1 MSQLHERLDKKEDC
15 LLEKHLI
22 LEEIASLSDRLR
34 NQAAEG
40 REDTLELAQ
49 KVSSTLLTHSQSC
62 AGC

>member
-1 MSQLHERLDKKEDC
+1 
-15 LLEKHLI
+15 
-22 LEEIASLSDRLR
+22 LSDRLQ

-49 KVSSTLLTHSQSC
+49 KVSSTLLMQHYSS